1 MRVISNR
8 QLVEFSALHPA
19 AAEPLQ
25 AWRKALETQE
35 FPHHAALRATFGSV
49 DKVAEFHVFD
59 IGGNKWRVITFI
71 HFSAHICYI
80 KHVFTHKEYDQW
92 KP

>member
-8 QLVEFSALHPA
+8 PLLEFSAAHPD

-25 AWRKALETQE
+25 AWRKALES
-35 FPHHAALRATFGSV
+35 RAFAHFAELKNTFGSV
-49 DKVAEFHVFD
+49 DKAGDFHIFN
-59 IGGNKWRVITFI
+59 IGGNKWRVVAFI
-71 HFSAHICYI
+71 HFPAQICYV
-80 KHVFTHKEYDQW
+80 KHVYTHQQYDRW